1 MRGSFSSTRPWA
13 GADDSGSATKVAE
26 LRGDGLRAYVITVGL
41 QRDVTLLRHLF
52 KKGPRQVWADGYDQ
66 DWTDAPTKLR
76 EVEELS
82 FIRGWLSA
90 LRELQVPRNSV
101 LWYRHEISPSTLMP
115 NPFRRDD

>member
-1 MRGSFSSTRPWA
+1 M
-13 GADDSGSATKVAE
+13 
-26 LRGDGLRAYVITVGL
+26 
-41 QRDVTLLRHLF
+41 
-52 KKGPRQVWADGYDQ
+52 WADGYDQ
-66 DWTDAPTKLR
+66 GWTDAPTKLR

-115 NPFRRDD
+115 NPFRRDDQWVPIDAIPRQLVEPNSNEVEEELAPHPDDGRRAQVADYLAQRPNPH